1 MFAVVET
8 GGKQYQVNVGKVIKT
23 EAIVATVGE
32 KIELDK
38 ILAINGR
45 VGAPYI
51 ENAKVIAQILG
62 QEQTDK
68 VIVFKKNRRHNYR
81 RKRGHRQQI
90 TVMRIQEIIE

>member
-8 GGKQYQVNVGKVIKT
+8 GGKQYQVSVGKVIKT
-23 EAIVATVGE
+23 EAIIAPVGE
-32 KIELDK
+32 VIELNK
-38 ILAINGR
+38 VLAIDGKI
-45 VGAPYI
+45 GAPYI
-51 ENAKVIAQILG
+51 ESAKVMAKIL
-62 QEQTDK
+62 EQAKTDK